1 MNDEW
6 YYVENSISVGPTTLV
21 DLAERFKRAGGEP
34 YLVWTE
40 GMSDWADA
48 TAVPAIS
55 KLLQS
60 VPKRSSSRGTTARS
74 EMPTSQKPTLTQRAR
89 HELAEYLAISAYL
102 FVCFGSLLFYKSA
115 ILRNDGIEFA
125 AWSLALVKALILG
138 KFILVLHAIGVG
150 ERNDESG
157 ILLVEILKRSLLFLI
172 LLVVLNAIEEI
183 IQGFFHG
190 RATREVLGEMAGG
203 TLWEAVAVCV
213 LLLLVLIPYFSLR
226 SLAVRLGHGVLWK
239 HFMERGS
246 ARAPRGLHQ
255 AK

>member
-1 MNDEW
+1 MNAEW
-6 YYVENSISVGPTTLV
+6 YYVENSITVGPTTLV
-21 DLAERFKRAGGEP
+21 GLAERFKRAGNEP
-34 YLVWTE
+34 CFVWAE

-48 TAVPAIS
+48 TAVPEIS
-55 KLLQS
+55 KLLQTA
-60 VPKRSSSRGTTARS
+60 PNRSLYRAPTAHYETAS
-74 EMPTSQKPTLTQRAR
+74 LQKPTLVQRAR

-138 KFILVLHAIGVG
+138 KFILVLHAIGLG
-150 ERNDESG
+150 ERRDGSG
-157 ILLVEILKRSLLFLI
+157 ILLIEILKRSFLFLV
-172 LLVVLNAIEEI
+172 LLVSLNAIEEI
-183 IQGFFHG
+183 VLGFFHG

-203 TLWEAVAVCV
+203 TLWEAIAVCV

-226 SLAVRLGHGVLWK
+226 SLAARLGHGVLWK
-239 HFMERGS
+239 HFTERGS
-246 ARAPRGLHQ
+246 AQTSRGQHQ